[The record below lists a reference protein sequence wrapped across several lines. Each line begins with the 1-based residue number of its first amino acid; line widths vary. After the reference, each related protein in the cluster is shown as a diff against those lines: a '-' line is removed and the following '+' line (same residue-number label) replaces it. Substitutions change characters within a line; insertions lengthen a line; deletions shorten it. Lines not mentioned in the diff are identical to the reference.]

1 MKRQRPTPSWI
12 LSLGA
17 FGVAALGTG
26 LVLQPGCSSDAC
38 VGSGDRDVPSATLE
52 CPAGELCYHGQCLRG
67 CNAGQAPLSCSSS
80 DECDASRPNCI
91 NDRIAGGLYCSVC
104 DDGQVCVPSLNVCQ
118 PLAEAV
124 IPEEPNRPGPEEPKP
139 IYPLDAS
146 FTPTGLRPSKD
157 AGPPPVAPSV
167 PYTHAVFVD
176 VAQEVDLR
184 IAGTPVNRGSIR
196 VRGVDLRPSGLID
209 GRWRLDHAE
218 VRWEPKTNTGT
229 NSIDYCTFRRLQRP
243 DVNVFPA
250 NIGKIR
256 LDSDTDIT
264 PPSINGEYEATFT
277 NNRYEVTRVDTV
289 MPTTTLANPIINLSI
304 PDGQPYQ
311 LILSA
316 ASQTD
321 VTPTGWP
328 SSGESKFFIP
338 YELFPLAGDGAV
350 SLNSPIIVPAA
361 PNDLIF
367 RWTPVRTGVDVNLR
381 VGVRVYAGD
390 AELTCEVRESVPP
403 VGSDPT
409 LEPIVTDVLTM
420 PGTLLSSLRAAA
432 GPGDY
437 PIYFERR
444 RRALVYVPS
453 IVDGAGTVQAA
464 VTAEAWVRHSLIGTL
479 RL

>member
-1 MKRQRPTPSWI
+1 MKRERRTPSWI

-17 FGVAALGTG
+17 LGFAALGTG
-26 LVLQPGCSSDAC
+26 LMLQPGCSSDAC

-67 CNAGQAPLSCSSS
+67 CNAGQARLSCSTS

-91 NDRIAGGLYCSVC
+91 NDRIAGGLFCSVC
-104 DDGQVCVPSLNVCQ
+104 DDGQACVPSLNVCQ

-124 IPEEPNRPGPEEPKP
+124 IPEEPNRPRPEDPKP

-146 FTPTGLRPSKD
+146 FTPTGLRPTKD

-176 VAQEVDLR
+176 VAQELDKR
-184 IAGTPVNRGSIR
+184 PTNPINRGSIR
-196 VRGVDLRPSGLID
+196 VRGIDLRPSDKLD
-209 GRWRLDHAE
+209 GRWRLDHPN
-218 VRWEPKTNTGT
+218 VLWEPKTTTGT

-243 DVNVFPA
+243 DVIVAPA

-256 LDSDTDIT
+256 LDSDTDISVA
-264 PPSINGEYEATFT
+264 SINGDYEASF
-277 NNRYEVTRVDTV
+277 NNGGYDVTRVDTMV
-289 MPTTTLANPIINLSI
+289 PTMTLANPLINLSV

-316 ASQTD
+316 ASQTE
-321 VTPTGWP
+321 VTPAGWP

-338 YELFPLAGDGAV
+338 YELVPIESGSVNLSAV
-350 SLNSPIIVPAA
+350 VVVPAT
-361 PNDLIF
+361 PEDLVF
-367 RWTPVRTGVDVNLR
+367 RWVPVRTGVDVNLR

-390 AELTCEVRESVPP
+390 AEITCEVRESIPP

-409 LEPIVTDVLTM
+409 LEPIITDVLTL
-420 PGTLLSSLRAAA
+420 PGSLLSSLRATA

-444 RRALVYVPS
+444 RRALVYVPG
-453 IVDGAGTVQAA
+453 IVDANGNVVTAI
-464 VTAEAWVRHSLIGTL
+464 TAEAWVRHSLIGTL